1 VCEYCGCREVEPIG
15 ELMDEH
21 SALMDEAH
29 QVRQA
34 LGGGDDVLTM
44 ARLTRLAGHL
54 TRHVR
59 REEAGVFSA
68 LRDKGEFLD
77 ELTELEAEH
86 RQFDQ
91 RVSALVPSAPD
102 FITAVTR
109 LLDDLGEH
117 VEREDLGIFPVSVV
131 TLGAAG
137 WEVVDRARI
146 DSPSF
151 LLDPGRPTDAAHTTV
166 VSL

>member
-1 VCEYCGCREVEPIG
+1 MCEYCGCREVEPIG

-29 QVRQA
+29 QIVRA
-34 LGGGDDVLTM
+34 LGRGDHGVAASL
-44 ARLTRLAGHL
+44 LTRLVGHL

-68 LRDKGEFLD
+68 LRDKGEFLE
-77 ELTELEAEH
+77 ELAELEAEH
-86 RQFDQ
+86 RQFDDAI
-91 RVSALVPSAPD
+91 RALHPTAPD
-102 FITAVTR
+102 FVDAVR
-109 LLDDLGEH
+109 QLLDDLGEH

-137 WEVVDRARI
+137 WQVVDRAHAE
-146 DSPSF
+146 SPSF
-151 LLDPGRPTDAAHTTV
+151 LLDPVATP
-166 VSL
+166 